1 MTIISKA
8 NLAAE
13 LRISKARVSQ
23 YVAEGLPVRSDGKLN
38 RKEALNWIS
47 RNHVDFAGQ
56 DKGVGRANTLA
67 RAQRQQ
73 PTARRVPASHR
84 GAKADPVLE
93 TMVWRVR
100 DWREIR
106 ARCPGGV
113 RLPIDV
119 AAALFAGGDRSAVL
133 TWLRAGLP
141 YAEMGDWETGDGF
154 ILISSWVID
163 WGRWVT
169 AWAEDSGDDVSA
181 RELRLDCLGA
191 PGGWTPD
198 LTAQFAEAVAA
209 DCRVE

>member
-1 MTIISKA
+1 MTVFSQA

-13 LRISKARVSQ
+13 LQISKARVSQ
-23 YVAEGLPVRSDGKLN
+23 YVADGLPVRKDGKLD
-38 RKEALNWIS
+38 RETAVKWVS
-47 RNHVDFAGQ
+47 DNHSDFTGNG
-56 DKGVGRANTLA
+56 KGLGRANTLA
-67 RAQRQQ
+67 RAQRRQ
-73 PTARRVPASHR
+73 PTARRAPASHR
-84 GAKADPVLE
+84 GDKADPVLE

-106 ARCPGGV
+106 TRYPGGV
-113 RLPIDV
+113 RLPIEV

-181 RELRLDCLGA
+181 RELRLDCLGD

-198 LTAQFAEAVAA
+198 LVRQFAEAVVA